1 MKLKN
6 HGKNT
11 SSVEIVQ
18 ISLHGFWLLVEGV
31 EYFLPFEEFPWFKE
45 ATVTQIHDVRFLH
58 GFHLYWPQLDVDL
71 ELQSLK
77 DLEKYPLVYR

>member
-6 HGKNT
+6 HGKST
-11 SSVEIVQ
+11 SRAEVVQ
-18 ISLHGFWLLVEGV
+18 ISLHGFWLLAQGV

-45 ATVTQIHDVRFLH
+45 ATVAQLHDVRLLH
-58 GFHLYWPQLDVDL
+58 GFHLYWPGLDVDL